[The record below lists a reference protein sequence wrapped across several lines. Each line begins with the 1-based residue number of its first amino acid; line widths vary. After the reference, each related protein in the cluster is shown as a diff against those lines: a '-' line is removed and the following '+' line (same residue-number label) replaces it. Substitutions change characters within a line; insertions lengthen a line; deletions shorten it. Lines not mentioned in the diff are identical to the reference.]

1 MAETTEKLQPAN
13 AGSGDVLLI
22 GVAAVALVAALG
34 AFYVPTS
41 WPIYARWAA
50 LIAGLGA
57 SVGAFSVSQLGRSL
71 WEFVAA
77 SRVELR
83 KMVWP
88 TMDETKRTTL
98 VVVIFVAALGVFFW
112 VIDWVLGIASRY
124 LLGGG
129 V

>member
-1 MAETTEKLQPAN
+1 MLAGQRPQRRHARPVGPA
-13 AGSGDVLLI
+13 
-22 GVAAVALVAALG
+22 GVGAAVLHQH
-34 AFYVPTS
+34 
-41 WPIYARWAA
+41 
-50 LIAGLGA
+50 
-57 SVGAFSVSQLGRSL
+57 VGPFEDRDLHR
-71 WEFVAA
+71 
-77 SRVELR
+77 RVELR